1 MKTSE
6 KIVRLLKKHGQL
18 SIHEMSI
25 ILKAS
30 RQYIHRIIGELEDSK
45 SIQKW
50 GKAPHVYYTLI
61 DVNEDNI
68 LSVIDFD
75 KEQFLSTHFLLVD
88 ALGNR
93 LEGLKAMEYWC
104 NKQQIQLTKTVD
116 EYIFTRKKYLAY
128 LNEKGM
134 IDGLSKLISTDG
146 IDEIGIDHLFYLDF
160 YAIERFGKT
169 RLGTLMHYA
178 KQGQN
183 KLLMKQ
189 IVDEIKQRISN
200 YIALENVDAI
210 VYVPPTIARK
220 VQIMTVLEKLLN
232 IPLPLVKVDKIKT
245 TIIVP
250 QKALSK
256 IFERVANAK
265 NTFVVRQQKCYKH
278 VLIIDDAIGSGATIN
293 EIALKLKQK
302 KVAIKITGLAI
313 TGSFKGFD
321 VISEL

>member
-18 SIHEMSI
+18 TIHEMSI

-30 RQYIHRIIGELEDSK
+30 RQYIHRIIGELEERK

-50 GKAPHVYYTLI
+50 GKAPHVYYALI
-61 DVNEDNI
+61 ELKEDNVPSI
-68 LSVIDFD
+68 IDFD
-75 KEQFLSTHFLLVD
+75 KEQFLSNHFLLVD
-88 ALGNR
+88 ALGNK
-93 LEGLKAMEYWC
+93 LEGLNAMEYWC
-104 NKQQIQLTKTVD
+104 NKQQIQLSKTVD
-116 EYIFTRKKYLAY
+116 EYILTRKKYLAY
-128 LNEKGM
+128 LNKQGM
-134 IDGLSKLISTDG
+134 IEGLSKLVSTEG
-146 IDEIGIDHLFYLDF
+146 IKEIAVDSLFYLDF

-200 YIALENVDAI
+200 YITLEKVDAI
-210 VYVPPTIARK
+210 VYVPPTISRK
-220 VQIMTVLEKLLN
+220 VQIMTVLENLLN
-232 IPLPLVKVDKIKT
+232 IPLPIVKVDKIKT

-265 NTFVVRQQKCYKH
+265 NTFVVRQQKSYNH
-278 VLIIDDAIGSGATIN
+278 VLILDDAIGSGATIN

-302 KVAIKITGLAI
+302 NVATKITGLAI
-313 TGSFKGFD
+313 TGSYKGFD